1 MPGLID
7 NIIAIF
13 EPAIGSAAGV
23 LTAMI
28 ESLDTLSGAG
38 GGA

>member
-1 MPGLID
+1 MDGLID
-7 NIIAIF
+7 NIIDIV

-38 GGA
+38 GTA